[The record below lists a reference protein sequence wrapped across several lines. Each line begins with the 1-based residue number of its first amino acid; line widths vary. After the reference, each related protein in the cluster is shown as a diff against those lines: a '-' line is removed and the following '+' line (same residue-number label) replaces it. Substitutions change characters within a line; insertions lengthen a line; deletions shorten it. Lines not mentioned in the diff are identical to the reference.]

1 MGKSKALAI
10 LALAVMLPASGQG
23 DDASRALDE
32 WRLLR
37 DELRRLSLPVASH
50 VETPEQVAADI
61 ARVRRELARRGG
73 RTPSSSLQRVGGGS
87 PAPAR
92 AGQGRGSGLHPTPRL
107 STHRLR

>member
-10 LALAVMLPASGQG
+10 LVLAVVLPASSQG
-23 DDASRALDE
+23 DDAARALDE
-32 WRLLR
+32 WMLLR
-37 DELRRLSLPVASH
+37 DELRRLGLPVASH

-61 ARVRRELARRGG
+61 ARVRRELVRRGG
-73 RTPSSSLQRVGGGS
+73 RTPASSLQRVGGCS

-92 AGQGRGSGLHPTPRL
+92 AGEGRGSGLRPTPRL